1 MKFKDALD
9 AYAYVLSIIEKM
21 VADGIVVKMK
31 PHCSRKNRTL
41 VEEYKNDTERIP
53 EDNWVNVQLF
63 PQSSEHVKRIFD
75 ETQRLRDIGIGFDTG
90 GDCEG
95 GRDWELDW
103 SFYYSSSPLLT
114 SKKAHSELEKML
126 NAEFKANQ
134 QKIPTA

>member
-1 MKFKDALD
+1 MRFKDAAD
-9 AYAYVLSIIEKM
+9 AYNYVLSILEKM
-21 VADGIVVKMK
+21 KIEGITVNINSS
-31 PHCSRKNRTL
+31 CSRDSEK
-41 VEEYKNDTERIP
+41 EREKYENNPQRISL
-53 EDNWVNVQLF
+53 DKWINVQLF
-63 PQSSEHVKRIFD
+63 PQSSEHTRLIFE
-75 ETQRLRDIGIGFDTG
+75 ETQKLRDLGIGFDTG
-90 GDCEG
+90 GGCEG